1 MRRITLRIVYF
12 LTLYLP
18 LEDFLLKWVP
28 VPYPVYLGLRQVS
41 DVLVLVAVGI
51 TIGTRLRS
59 TRRFRII
66 GRGADLCLASFAVL
80 ALGTAIARGG
90 DVLVTVLN
98 LKALLRYVLL
108 IYVLLN
114 LRVRRTEVYT
124 FLRLIYVSLGI
135 QLVASLI
142 QLVGP
147 VSVDQFF
154 FPRVRDTEVAGV
166 EFGSTAIREAEKGY
180 IFGTMTN
187 NISYGGFLLVGLA
200 TYVTRDIR
208 DRRDLFYWGVVAVF
222 LVLAYMSGS
231 RAVTFAVVLLVGVDH
246 YLSGETGRFLQVS
259 ILTVFPLALLVFL
272 SGVTLTDLHVFE
284 VFTAEYLRVAMMQR
298 LGILLKVLPQFLT
311 ELRVADV
318 LFGLSP
324 DRAILNRFVADMA
337 EIPAVLTG
345 SVAVIEDVYWVALPV
360 YYGLVGLTLFGG
372 FLVSIFGQLYRI
384 ARWGKELL
392 ERRLACIALLLLVV
406 AVPLNLIGQYFE
418 TRQFSFYLW
427 LLVGVSLSYT
437 YTRTVT
443 DQQASS

>member
-1 MRRITLRIVYF
+1 MREIALRIVYF
-12 LTLYLP
+12 LVVYLP

-41 DVLVLVAVGI
+41 DVLVLIAVAI

-59 TRRFRII
+59 THRFRII
-66 GRGADLCLASFAVL
+66 GRGADLCLVSFVVL
-80 ALGTAIARGG
+80 SLGTVVARGG
-90 DVLVTVLN
+90 DVLITVLN

-108 IYVLLN
+108 LYVLLN
-114 LRVRRTEVYT
+114 LRVERAEVYT

-135 QLVASLI
+135 QLLVSLVQI
-142 QLVGP
+142 VGP

-154 FPRVRDTEVAGV
+154 FPRIQDSEVAGV
-166 EFGSTAIREAEKGY
+166 QFKSTAIREAEKGY

-200 TYVTRDIR
+200 TYVTRYVR
-208 DRRDLFYWGVVAVF
+208 DRRTLFYWGIVVVF
-222 LVLAYMSGS
+222 LFLAYMSGS

-246 YLSGETGRFLQVS
+246 YLSGETGRFLKAGT
-259 ILTVFPLALLVFL
+259 LTLLPLALLVFL
-272 SGVTLTDLHVFE
+272 SGINLMDLHVFE
-284 VFTAEYLRVAMMQR
+284 VFSAEYLRVAMTQR
-298 LGILLKVLPQFLT
+298 LGILLEVLPQFLS

-337 EIPAVLTG
+337 EVPAVLTG
-345 SVAVIEDVYWVALPV
+345 NVAVIEDVYWVALPV
-360 YYGLVGLTLFGG
+360 YYGLIGLALFGG
-372 FLVSIFGQLYRI
+372 FLLLIFGQLYRTV
-384 ARWGKELL
+384 RWGKELL
-392 ERRLACIALLLLVV
+392 ERRLARIALLLLIV
-406 AVPLNLIGQYFE
+406 AIPLNLIGQYFE

-427 LLVGVSLSYT
+427 LMVGVSLSYT
-437 YTRTVT
+437 YTRTLK

>member
-1 MRRITLRIVYF
+1 MRKLALRIVYF
-12 LTLYLP
+12 LVLYLP

-28 VPYPVYLGLRQVS
+28 VPYPVYPGLRQIS
-41 DVLVLVAVGI
+41 DGLILVMVAI
-51 TIGTRLRS
+51 TIGMRLRS

-66 GRGADLCLASFAVL
+66 GRGADLCLGAFVIL
-80 ALGTAIARGG
+80 ALGTVVAREGN
-90 DVLVTVLN
+90 VLYTVLN

-108 IYVLLN
+108 LYVLLN
-114 LRVRRTEVYT
+114 LRVKRTEVYT

-135 QLVASLI
+135 QLMVSLI
-142 QLVGP
+142 QFVGP
-147 VSVDQFF
+147 VSIDQFF

-166 EFGSTAIREAEKGY
+166 QFKSTAIRETEKGY

-187 NISYGGFLLVGLA
+187 NISYGGFLLVGLT
-200 TYVTRDIR
+200 TYVTRYIR

-298 LGILLKVLPQFLT
+298 LGILLEVLPQFLT

-324 DRAILNRFVADMA
+324 DRAILNRFVADMV
-337 EIPAVLTG
+337 EVPTVLTG
-345 SVAVIEDVYWVALPV
+345 NVAVIEDVYWVALPV

-372 FLVSIFGQLYRI
+372 FLVLIFGQLYRI
-384 ARWGKELL
+384 AWWGKELL
-392 ERRLACIALLLLVV
+392 ERRLARIALLLLVV
-406 AVPLNLIGQYFE
+406 SVPLNLIGQYFE

-427 LLVGVSLSYT
+427 LMVGVSLSYT